1 MDTFLIVIA
10 CIGIAALLGYVFLST
25 TGYDYIHGITLQLD
39 EMYTNIN
46 EMADAVLEE
55 LKKRGKNCEIIE
67 KGNGYPKFLIDG
79 KKYQLIDKMA
89 CVGGAPLQ
97 SAQLKLIKDK

>member
-1 MDTFLIVIA
+1 MNTIVIVIVG
-10 CIGIAALLGYVFLST
+10 IGIAALLGYTFLST
-25 TGYDYIHGITLQLD
+25 TGYDYFHGITLQLD

-55 LKKRGKNCEIIE
+55 LKKQGRKCEIIE
-67 KGNGYPKFLIDG
+67 TGNGYPKFLIDG
-79 KKYQLIDKMA
+79 KKYKLIDKMA

-97 SAQLKLIKDK
+97 SAQLKLIK